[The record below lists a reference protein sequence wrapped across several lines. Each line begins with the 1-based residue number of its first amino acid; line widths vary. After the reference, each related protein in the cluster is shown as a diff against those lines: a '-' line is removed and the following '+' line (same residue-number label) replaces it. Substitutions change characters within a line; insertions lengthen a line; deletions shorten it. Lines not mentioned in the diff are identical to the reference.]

1 MLASLSGTIRPENIT
16 FLGSNHLAKNKQ
28 KAQAEYCTKGK
39 EIEIIIIKEGSLVNM
54 LFMK

>member
-54 LFMK
+54 IFMK